1 MADAIYA
8 LCTYHSYHHYLKEE
22 GRKEVDQITWE
33 KVGER
38 INECYLR
45 CLGW

>member
-1 MADAIYA
+1 M
-8 LCTYHSYHHYLKEE
+8 TMHHHHSYHHYLKEE

-38 INECYLR
+38 IYEAYKR
-45 CLGW
+45 ALGWQ